1 MHVLITGGAGF
12 VGSHLAEALLRQG
25 NNLTVLDDLST
36 RSILNIQHLKRERR
50 FVYVIDSVMH
60 RAVLAEL
67 IDECD
72 IVYHLAAAV
81 GVRLVVDS
89 PVRTLHTN
97 IRATELVL
105 EAAKKKKKKV
115 LITSTSEVYGKAT
128 KIPFHEDD
136 DLVIGPPV
144 RGRWSYACSKAID
157 EFLAIAYHREHG
169 VPVVLV
175 RLFNTVGPRQTGTY
189 GMVLPRFVSQAL
201 AGSPITIYGDGTQSR
216 CFGWVGDVVQA
227 LIKLSTHDGAVGSI
241 FNIGSDQEVTINELA
256 AVVKEETG
264 SSSPIRHLSYEE
276 AYGKDFEDMSRRVPD
291 LSRIRTAIGYSPT
304 KSLREIVQ
312 AVTDSLIQPNLRETE
327 DASVAVNLAATLAQ
341 AD

>member
-12 VGSHLAEALLRQG
+12 VGSHLAEALLQQG
-25 NNLTVLDDLST
+25 NHVTVLDDLST
-36 RSILNIQHLKRERR
+36 GSILNIQHLKGDRR
-50 FVYVIDSVMH
+50 FEYVIDSVMH
-60 RAVLAEL
+60 RSLLAEL
-67 IDECD
+67 IDQCD

-89 PVRTLHTN
+89 PVRTLDTN

-115 LITSTSEVYGKAT
+115 LITSTSEVYGKSA

-157 EFLAIAYHREHG
+157 EFLAIAYHREYG

-201 AGSPITIYGDGTQSR
+201 SGTPITIHGDGAQSR

-227 LIKLSTHDGAVGSI
+227 LIMLGKHPPAVGTI
-241 FNIGSDQEVTINELA
+241 YNIGSNQEITINELA
-256 AVVKEETG
+256 ALVKDVTG
-264 SSSPIRHLSYEE
+264 SSSPVRHISHEE
-276 AYGKDFEDMSRRVPD
+276 AYGKDFEDMLRRVPD
-291 LSRIRTAIGYSPT
+291 LTRIRAAIGYSPS
-304 KSLREIVQ
+304 KNLREIVQ
-312 AVTDSLIQPNLRETE
+312 AVADSLVEPIPAKPEQ
-327 DASVAVNLAATLAQ
+327 AGLAANLMQ